1 MALQYLVQ
9 MHISKAVYHQLL
21 LLLPSIVH
29 VALTFN
35 TSVKVNAVGSLTIT
49 VASAKQLVTSSVTLK
64 V

>member
-1 MALQYLVQ
+1 
-9 MHISKAVYHQLL
+9 MHISKAVYHQPL
-21 LLLPSIVH
+21 LLLPLASVVH